1 MNRSQSPT
9 PMRIIL
15 TTKTDESVE
24 GYPTTLRPTIKIHH
38 GLVVVVVLMSVFTGK
53 LRFYENKQNL
63 KK

>member
-1 MNRSQSPT
+1 
-9 PMRIIL
+9 MRIIL